1 MRLLSLIL
9 SSLISLC
16 LVSRSD
22 AGDDNFDHLPT
33 GIQRLFKFIFQSD
46 WTSAFYSDAG
56 NISDLVTIRP
66 HKITK
71 YRNSAIIKG

>member
-1 MRLLSLIL
+1 MIILIIWQQEFNVSL
-9 SSLISLC
+9 
-16 LVSRSD
+16 
-22 AGDDNFDHLPT
+22 N
-33 GIQRLFKFIFQSD
+33 LFFQSD

-71 YRNSAIIKG
+71 HRNPTILKD